1 MATRDEERLT
11 AAVPAELKRL
21 IDADSRTNKSV
32 VEAAL
37 WAEYGGHRKGA
48 LEVRIEE
55 KQNRISMIQREID
68 ERRQE
73 LATERQK
80 LESLQAKL
88 DRDRTYV
95 DDVVEEAAEVL
106 QPHQLTVDNAA
117 LRDRAEKVDLT
128 PEEFLKRVRAHR
140 DGGEDGR

>member
-1 MATRDEERLT
+1 MSADDTERLI
-11 AAVPAELKRL
+11 ADIPSELKRL
-21 IDADSRTNKSV
+21 VDADSRTIKSV
-32 VEAAL
+32 VQSAL
-37 WAEYGGHRKGA
+37 WSEYGGHRKGA
-48 LEVRIEE
+48 LETRIEE
-55 KQNRISMIQREID
+55 QQNRIAMIEAEID
-68 ERRQE
+68 DRRQE

-106 QPHQLTVDNAA
+106 QPHQLTADNAA

-128 PEEFLKRVRAHR
+128 PEQFLKRVRAHR